1 MEKNVATN
9 LKKLGITDKNIKF
22 DPKDK
27 ARDSTGPT
35 SATLKVDQTKK
46 ILRPLTAKVVST
58 SETKNGSKI
67 PEEKKYSEAE
77 TAGK

>member
-27 ARDSTGPT
+27 ARDSMGAT
-35 SATLKVDQTKK
+35 SATLKV
-46 ILRPLTAKVVST
+46 A
-58 SETKNGSKI
+58 
-67 PEEKKYSEAE
+67 
-77 TAGK
+77 